1 MVLTIIFLLTSSINL
16 SVKDNPDDAGGTIV
30 VEWEPLKE
38 SIDGYVLFRYLAD
51 PEDQKRLVDLQGK
64 LTAGT
69 ITSEERQEY
78 LFLKEGKQGFLLT
91 PKVNHYLDENVK
103 DGIRYQ
109 YSIGV
114 ISGPDT
120 LFTDRSA
127 IATSSPQLFHKGRI
141 NVLLGVLIFTII
153 LLYFLSIA
161 RKGKKLFVRRITGL
175 NAVEDAVGR
184 ATEMGRPILYIPG
197 LAPIS
202 FTGTIASM
210 NILSE
215 ISKRTARYE
224 TPIKVANRDPVVYT
238 ITKEVVKESYTTVG
252 RPDLFQE
259 DYVVYLTQDQ
269 FGFAAAVDGLMMREK
284 PSTNFFIGYFWAESL
299 LLAEIGAATGAI
311 QIAGTDAVHQ
321 LPFFITAC
329 DFCLIG
335 EELYAA
341 SAYLSQDPVLLSALK
356 AQDYGKALI
365 TSLLILSSVVG
376 LTFWPTVVNL
386 FQIK

>member
-1 MVLTIIFLLTSSINL
+1 MMFLILTFLLTPPRQIEVL
-16 SVKDNPDDAGGTIV
+16 DNPNDAGGAIMV
-30 VEWEPLKE
+30 RWEKTTG
-38 SIDGYVLFRYLAD
+38 IDGYVVLRYLVDEQSKA
-51 PEDQKRLVDLQGK
+51 RLSDLLIKEK
-64 LTAGT
+64 LTP
-69 ITSEERQEY
+69 SERDELSR
-78 LFLKEGKQGFLLT
+78 LREGKQGFLIPPHLGS
-91 PKVNHYLDENVK
+91 YLDENVK
-103 DGIRYQ
+103 DGVRYR
-109 YSIGV
+109 YVVGSVSGTDTAFSNPSSV
-114 ISGPDT
+114 I
-120 LFTDRSA
+120 
-127 IATSSPQLFHKGRI
+127 TSSPQLFHSGRI
-141 NVLLGVLIFTII
+141 NVLVSTIIFTALLI
-153 LLYFLSIA
+153 LFLSQA
-161 RKGKKLFVRRITGL
+161 RRGKKLFVRRISGL
-175 NAVEDAVGR
+175 SAVEDAVGR
-184 ATEMGRPILYIPG
+184 ATEMGKPIFYIPG

-215 ISKRTARYE
+215 IAKRTARYE

-238 ITKEVVKESYTTVG
+238 ITKEVVKESFTSVG
-252 RPDLFQE
+252 RPDLFKE

-329 DFCLIG
+329 DYCLIG

-341 SAYLSQDPVLLSALK
+341 SAYLARDPILLSALK
-356 AQDYGKALI
+356 AQDYGKAII
-365 TSLLILSSVVG
+365 TALLLFGSIAAF
-376 LTFWPTVVNL
+376 TFWPQIPTL